1 MYQKYYSEFLKHHSD
16 KVHLAA
22 HSHHFWPD
30 ITREAVLESWNDSAK
45 LSDDKW
51 NHIFT
56 NVVPK
61 TQSLISKILNFSRPA
76 DIAFAPNA
84 HELVYRLLS
93 CFMEMEEC
101 NVLTT
106 TSEFHSF
113 DRQANRCSE
122 LKDFNLVKIDNERE
136 GFEEKFLNSINNK
149 TTVIYISH
157 VFFNSGKMISTEFI
171 KKIIQKKS
179 KETVLCIDGYHSFC
193 AIPLDLSSIENDIFY
208 LSGGYKYAQAGEGC
222 CFMTLPKDCKL
233 RPINTGWFASF
244 ETLASS
250 KDDVEYSSNGFRF
263 WGSTQDLTPLYRFN
277 SVWEQFLG
285 LGINIEQIHEY
296 IQTLQTKFLE
306 LINNNSYFLNT
317 DLSIQGHFLTVQLS
331 TPGLAKQFH
340 EDLITHGILT
350 DFRENRLRFGFGMY
364 QALEDIEKAS
374 IPISTILNKFNSQ
387 TPQKY

>member
-1 MYQKYYSEFLKHHSD
+1 MYQKYYSEFLKHHCD

-30 ITREAVLESWNDSAK
+30 ITKEAVLESWNNSAK

-56 NVVPK
+56 NVVTK

-122 LKDFNLVKIDNERE
+122 LRDFNLVKIDNEQE
-136 GFEEKFLNSINNK
+136 DFEKHFLNSINNK
-149 TTVIYISH
+149 TTIIYISH

-171 KKIIQKKS
+171 KKIIQTKS
-179 KETVLCIDGYHSFC
+179 KDTVLCIDGYHSFC

-244 ETLASS
+244 ETLESS
-250 KDDVEYSSNGFRF
+250 KGSVEYSDSGFRF

-277 SVWEQFLG
+277 SVWEQYFE
-285 LGINIEQIHEY
+285 LGIEIEQIHAY
-296 IQTLQTKFLE
+296 IQSIQTHFLKS
-306 LINNNSYFLNT
+306 IDNNDHFLNT
-317 DLSIQGHFLTVQLS
+317 DLSEQGHFLTAQLPS
-331 TPGLAKQFH
+331 SDLTKQCH
-340 EDLITHGILT
+340 AELTSHGILT

-364 QALEDIEKAS
+364 LVQDDIDRFCKQ
-374 IPISTILNKFNSQ
+374 IKITLNKFNSQ
-387 TPQKY
+387 T